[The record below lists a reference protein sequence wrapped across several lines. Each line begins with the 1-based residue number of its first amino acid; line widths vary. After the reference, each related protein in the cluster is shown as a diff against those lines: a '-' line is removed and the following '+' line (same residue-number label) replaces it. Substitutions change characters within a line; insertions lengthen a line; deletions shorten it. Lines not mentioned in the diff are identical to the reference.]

1 MKVEGKEK
9 LMKRIYLK
17 TFLITLAAFGA
28 TYMLL
33 VFSSRTSSEF
43 YSAVGI
49 MFAVMSPAAL
59 VLSGI
64 RKFSTFTRNMFGIVS
79 GLFIWGFIGEFLE
92 VRSHLVI
99 ADSSYMPILLV
110 LVSMLVVILL
120 QNGMRK
126 SYGFAFGHFTGIWGL
141 HMWMIYQYE
150 HLSRTHWST
159 YVSAGAALIL
169 GILAVFLTGK
179 TRGTSRKMALSVA
192 SLLLF
197 WTVLEYIWG
206 WRLLPGPY
214 SI

>member
-1 MKVEGKEK
+1 MKK
-9 LMKRIYLK
+9 IYLK

-33 VFSSRTSSEF
+33 VFSSRISSEF
-43 YSAVGI
+43 YSVVGVLFAI
-49 MFAVMSPAAL
+49 MAPAAL
-59 VLSGI
+59 VLSGR
-64 RKFSTFTRNMFGIVS
+64 RKFNTFTRNMFGIIS
-79 GLFIWGFIGEFLE
+79 GLFLWGFIGEFLE

-99 ADSSYMPILLV
+99 ADSSYLPILLV

-120 QNGMRK
+120 QNGIRK
-126 SYGFAFGHFTGIWGL
+126 SYGFAFGHFAGIWGL

-159 YVSAGAALIL
+159 YASAGAALTL
-169 GILAVFLTGK
+169 GILAVLLSGK
-179 TRGTSRKMALSVA
+179 THRTSRKMALSVA

-197 WTVLEYIWG
+197 WTVLEYVWG
-206 WRLLPGPY
+206 WRLIPGPY

>member
-1 MKVEGKEK
+1 MR
-9 LMKRIYLK
+9 RIYLE

-33 VFSSRTSSEF
+33 VFSSRISSEL

-49 MFAVMSPAAL
+49 LFAVMAPAAL
-59 VLSGI
+59 VLSGR
-64 RKFSTFTRNMFGIVS
+64 RKFSIFARNMFGIVS
-79 GLFIWGFIGEFLE
+79 GLLLWGFFGEFME

-99 ADSSYMPILLV
+99 ADTQYLPV
-110 LVSMLVVILL
+110 LIVLIVMLIVMLL
-120 QNGMRK
+120 QNGLRK
-126 SYGFAFGHFTGIWGL
+126 SYGFAFGHFTGIWSL

-159 YVSAGAALIL
+159 YMSAGVALAL
-169 GILAVFLTGK
+169 GILAVFLIGKIRRTG
-179 TRGTSRKMALSVA
+179 RKMALSLA

-206 WRLLPGPY
+206 WRLIPGPY
-214 SI
+214 SIT

>member
-1 MKVEGKEK
+1 MR
-9 LMKRIYLK
+9 RIYLK

-33 VFSSRTSSEF
+33 VFSSRISSEL

-49 MFAVMSPAAL
+49 LFAVMAPAAL
-59 VLSGI
+59 VLSGR
-64 RKFSTFTRNMFGIVS
+64 RKFSIFARNMFGIVS
-79 GLFIWGFIGEFLE
+79 GLLLWGFFGEFME

-99 ADSSYMPILLV
+99 ADTQYLPV
-110 LVSMLVVILL
+110 LIVLIVMLIVMLL
-120 QNGMRK
+120 QNGLRK
-126 SYGFAFGHFTGIWGL
+126 SYGFAFGHFTGIWSL

-159 YVSAGAALIL
+159 YMSAGVALAL
-169 GILAVFLTGK
+169 GILAVFLIGKIRRTG
-179 TRGTSRKMALSVA
+179 RKMALSLA

-206 WRLLPGPY
+206 WRLIPGPY
-214 SI
+214 SIT

>member
-1 MKVEGKEK
+1 
-9 LMKRIYLK
+9 MKRIYLK

-33 VFSSRTSSEF
+33 VFSSRISYEF

-49 MFAVMSPAAL
+49 LFAIMAPAFL
-59 VLSGI
+59 FLSGKK
-64 RKFSTFTRNMFGIVS
+64 KFSIYTRNMFGIVS

-99 ADSSYMPILLV
+99 ADSSYLPILLV
-110 LVSMLVVILL
+110 LVSMLIVILL
-120 QNGMRK
+120 QNGIRK
-126 SYGFAFGHFTGIWGL
+126 SYAFAFGHFAGIWSL

-179 TRGTSRKMALSVA
+179 TRGTSRKMALALA

>member
-33 VFSSRTSSEF
+33 VFSSRISPAF

-49 MFAVMSPAAL
+49 MFAVMAPVAIA
-59 VLSGI
+59 LSG
-64 RKFSTFTRNMFGIVS
+64 RKKFSTFTRNMFGIVS
-79 GLFIWGFIGEFLE
+79 GLLLWGFFGEFLE
-92 VRSHLVI
+92 VRTHLVI
-99 ADSSYMPILLV
+99 ADIQYLPV
-110 LVSMLVVILL
+110 LIVLIVMLVVMLL
-120 QNGMRK
+120 QNGLRQ
-126 SYGFAFGHFTGIWGL
+126 SYGFAFGHFTGIWSL

-159 YVSAGAALIL
+159 FVSAGAALIL

-179 TRGTSRKMALSVA
+179 TLGTSRKMVLSVA

-206 WRLLPGPY
+206 WRLIPGPY

>member
-1 MKVEGKEK
+1 MR
-9 LMKRIYLK
+9 RIYLK

-33 VFSSRTSSEF
+33 VFSSRISSEL

-49 MFAVMSPAAL
+49 LFAITAPVAL
-59 VLSGI
+59 VLSG
-64 RKFSTFTRNMFGIVS
+64 RKKFSIFTRNMFGIVS
-79 GLFIWGFIGEFLE
+79 GLLLWGFFGEFLE

-99 ADSSYMPILLV
+99 ADSSYLPILLV

-126 SYGFAFGHFTGIWGL
+126 SYGFAFGHFAGIWSL

-159 YVSAGAALIL
+159 YVSAGIALAL
-169 GILAVFLTGK
+169 GILAIFLTGK
-179 TRGTSRKMALSVA
+179 IRRTDRKMALSLA

-206 WRLLPGPY
+206 WRLIPGPY
-214 SI
+214 SIM